1 VNDPHDPPAIA
12 PRAHEHIEQLR
23 RRREMLSRL
32 QQMLEVYWLNLKE
45 QAEPLAEEILERA
58 SKEAALH
65 SV

>member
-1 VNDPHDPPAIA
+1 
-12 PRAHEHIEQLR
+12 
-23 RRREMLSRL
+23 MLSRL

-58 SKEAALH
+58 SKEAALRGMH